1 MPKRSAF
8 PNRYSFAALPEP
20 TVERN
25 GQRVSLFDAL
35 HDEVTFIDVKPN
47 RESKKFEVIDRAQPL
62 TQYTDNGPLHFLN
75 FQNDKYGWF
84 LRDGLKKAFDDIS
97 PIKDSTGKLS
107 LYLEFDPT
115 NPESISPPKHSE
127 AECIERGLTYQRPVF
142 VNAEFRNEDTGE
154 IKQSFVFMGDVP
166 VMTERGT
173 FIYSGTERVV
183 VSQLLRSDG
192 IYIEPGLD
200 QKGNVVFTATL
211 IPVRGERPKF
221 TIETGDVTRVVARLG
236 KGKKVNALTVLRA
249 MDSRVTWEVL
259 SEAIYGN
266 ADKEAKFPILQ
277 MDYERYRTRYN
288 DRYDKEIKTAINR
301 SNRQGG
307 GSNKLAKFAAESV
320 AKYDVAIT
328 KIGTRRNAVV
338 EAISAITSKDA
349 TQADSILKSPDR
361 IVASFQ
367 STAYAQGYKE
377 ILEAAGASVEL
388 KMHTIDAL
396 TMHLAVFHGADESK
410 RDQASQEMALIET
423 YKAWKGL
430 EPADRW
436 LDIFDIEAW
445 RAPSAPVPGDASA
458 PNRFRNAMES
468 RIEPYFR
475 NLFLDPTRP
484 LLPNQALRGSERTR
498 ARASFEMSE
507 LGLQRISRKF
517 ERCNEIELN
526 RSVFGPLFDEPQSER
541 RWLSPEEVLA
551 TVTYLLNLRMAY
563 LDERS
568 QNASDPA
575 SYRTDDVDQLSNRR
589 IRSVGEL
596 VLIAYRG
603 GLSRM
608 ERTVRDRMQTIDS
621 EAITPTGLI
630 NIRPVVAAVREFF
643 SSSQLSQYLDN
654 TNPLSSLTNKRRLSA
669 LGVGGLTR
677 ERAGLEV
684 RDVLASYYGRICP
697 IETPEGPNVGL
708 IGYFSNYAMLDQY
721 GFVNSPVRLVRD
733 GVVTNEFRWVDYE
746 SEPYM
751 KIAAAET
758 ELEPNGR
765 IKEDKVLIR
774 TGAPGTG
781 IAHFKNSEMGLGST
795 VAEFSVVKRED
806 VDAIDISPIQHISL
820 STALIPFVEHD
831 DAQRALMGANMQRQ
845 AVPLIVPEAPYVG
858 TGLEARA
865 AIDSGEVLLA
875 EATGV
880 VTEVSGDRI
889 VVEYDE
895 AVPVRDAKPVK
906 KKSYRLNKFRRSNQ
920 GTSMHQR
927 ARVSVG
933 DAVVKGEIL
942 ADGTSTSQGE
952 LALGKNLLVA
962 YMSWEGF
969 NFEDAIIV
977 SERLVKDDVLT
988 SVHIETYECDARD
1001 VKLGQEEITRDIP
1014 NLPENLLAH
1023 LDDRGIIRIGSE
1035 VAPGDI
1041 LVGKV
1046 TPKGESDPTPE
1057 ERLLRAIFG
1066 DKADDVRDVSM
1077 RLPHGQFGTVI
1088 GVKVIERDGEEE
1100 LQPGVNQLVRVFVA
1114 QKRKIA
1120 EGDKLA
1126 GRHGNK
1132 GVISR
1137 VLPEEDMPYLADG
1150 TPVDI
1155 ILSPLGV
1162 PSRMNVGQLLESHLG
1177 YAARHGWSDVESN
1190 ELAGT
1195 AGHGDAAN
1203 RKTRPRTEPALYV
1216 SSPVFDGARWDQD
1229 DPRNSKP
1236 NIKQIFSTLNNDGQQ
1251 GQRLLGTDGKAVL
1264 YNGRTGEPY
1273 DNPVH
1278 VGYAYILKLNHMVD
1292 DKVHARSTGP
1302 YALVTQQPIGGK
1314 AQFGGQRFGEMEVW
1328 ALEAYGAAHALQELI
1343 TVKSDDTRGRELT
1356 YEAIVKGENLP
1367 TPGVPESF
1375 KALVKEMQ
1383 ALCLNVEIRSSN
1395 GRMVQLADADLDSDI
1410 GRRLHIN
1417 ITRHEHGSDE
1427 DDARRA
1433 KERAER
1439 TSFQS

>member
-1 MPKRSAF
+1 MLKRSAF

-20 TVERN
+20 TVERE
-25 GQRVSLFDAL
+25 GQRVPLFDAL
-35 HDEVTFIDVKPN
+35 HDQINFIDAQFNFETLKYEIFD
-47 RESKKFEVIDRAQPL
+47 REESLE
-62 TQYTDNGPLHFLN
+62 QYTPNGALHFLN

-107 LYLEFDPT
+107 LYLEFDPD
-115 NPESISPPKHSE
+115 NPESIAPPKHTE

-142 VNAEFRNEDTGE
+142 VNAEFRNEETGE

-183 VSQLLRSDG
+183 VSQLLRADG
-192 IYIEPGLD
+192 IYVEPGLD
-200 QKGNVVFTATL
+200 QKGNVTFTTTV

-221 TIETGDVTRVVARLG
+221 ALEVGDATRVVVRLG
-236 KGKKVNALTVLRA
+236 KGKKVSAFTVLRA
-249 MDSRVTWEVL
+249 MDSRVDFNVIEKIVAQFTAGPNNEL
-259 SEAIYGN
+259 R
-266 ADKEAKFPILQ
+266 ILES
-277 MDYERYRTRYN
+277 DFEKYRTKYY
-288 DRYDKEIKTAINR
+288 DRYDKDIRTAVNRANRNKTQN
-301 SNRQGG
+301 
-307 GSNKLAKFAAESV
+307 NKLAKFAATLIEE
-320 AKYDVAIT
+320 KGIT
-328 KIGTRRNAVV
+328 F
-338 EAISAITSKDA
+338 
-349 TQADSILKSPDR
+349 L
-361 IVASFQ
+361 
-367 STAYAQGYKE
+367 
-377 ILEAAGASVEL
+377 
-388 KMHTIDAL
+388 DAL
-396 TMHLAVFHGADESK
+396 TMHLEVFHGGDESK
-410 RDQASQEMALIET
+410 LAQAGQEMALIEI

-445 RAPSAPVPGDASA
+445 RLPSAPVPGDANT
-458 PNRFRNAMES
+458 PTKFRNAMES

-475 NLFLDPTRP
+475 TVFLDPNRT
-484 LLPNQALRGSERTR
+484 LLPGQLPRGNDRTR
-498 ARASFEMSE
+498 ARAGFEMSE
-507 LGLQRISRKF
+507 LGLKRIARKF
-517 ERCNEIELN
+517 ERSNEIQRN
-526 RSVFGPLFDEPQSER
+526 RDLFGQLFEPATGPR
-541 RWLSPEEVLA
+541 RWLCPEEVLGA
-551 TVTYLLNLRMAY
+551 ITYLLNLRIAY
-563 LDERS
+563 LADRS
-568 QNASDPA
+568 QNSSDPA
-575 SYRTDDVDQLSNRR
+575 AYRTDDVDQLSNRR

-596 VLIAYRG
+596 VLIAFRG

-608 ERTVRDRMQTIDS
+608 ERTVRDRMQTLDT

-643 SSSQLSQYLDN
+643 SSSQLSQYLDS

-708 IGYFSNYAMLDQY
+708 IGYFSNYAVLDRY
-721 GFVNSPVRLVRD
+721 GFVNSPVRLVKN
-733 GVVTNEFRWVDYE
+733 GVVTDEYRWIDFE
-746 SEPYM
+746 SEPYL

-765 IKEDKVLIR
+765 IKADKVLIR

-781 IAHFKNSEMGLGST
+781 IAHHQKAEVSLGST
-795 VAEFSVVKRED
+795 VAEFALVDRD
-806 VDAIDISPIQHISL
+806 QVDAIDISPIQNISL
-820 STALIPFVEHD
+820 STSLIPFVEHD
-831 DAQRALMGANMQRQ
+831 DPQRALMGANMQRQ

-865 AIDSGEVLLA
+865 AVDSGEVLLA

-880 VTEVSGDRI
+880 VAEVSGDKI
-889 VVEYDE
+889 VVDYDE
-895 AVPVRDAKPVK
+895 MVPVRDEKPTK
-906 KKSYRLNKFRRSNQ
+906 KKSYKLKKFRRSNQ

-933 DAVVKGEIL
+933 DKVTKGDIL

-962 YMSWEGF
+962 YMAWEGY
-969 NFEDAIIV
+969 NFEDAIII

-1014 NLPENLLAH
+1014 NLPENLLAN

-1035 VAPGDI
+1035 VTPGDI

-1046 TPKGESDPTPE
+1046 TPKGESEPTAE

-1088 GVKVIERDGEEE
+1088 DVKVIERDGEEE
-1100 LQPGVNQLVRVFVA
+1100 LAPGVNQLVRVFVA

-1177 YAARHGWSDVESN
+1177 YAARHGWKGSEVN
-1190 ELAGT
+1190 ATAGT
-1195 AGHGDAAN
+1195 AGHDDDTY

-1216 SSPVFDGARWDQD
+1216 ASPVFDGARWDQD
-1229 DPRNSKP
+1229 DPRSDKP
-1236 NIKQIFSTLNNDGQQ
+1236 NIKQLFATLNA
-1251 GQRLLGTDGKAVL
+1251 DGKNGKRVLHEDGKTVL

-1278 VGYAYILKLNHMVD
+1278 VGYAYMLKLNHMVD
-1292 DKVHARSTGP
+1292 DKIHARSTGP

-1383 ALCLNVEIRSSN
+1383 ALCLNVEVRTSN
-1395 GRMVQLADADLDSDI
+1395 GQIVQLADTEDDFNSPT
-1410 GRRLHIN
+1410 RLLGIN
-1417 ITRHEHGSDE
+1417 IQRNEHGSDE

-1433 KERAER
+1433 AERAER
-1439 TSFQS
+1439 NTYRS